1 MKASLNLFELPL
13 RMHLHTRPTDH
24 LVNRTEPFCG
34 LSKFCF
40 FRLLQIG
47 LNLNLHCNISQHIVL
62 AFPLP
67 IIVKVVTA
75 LNPVPRDRS
84 KFETLLLGDDA
95 ESCWF
100 AGGHW
105 WYIGFEGTG
114 NVYSGIA
121 LVGKGNSKAFFYSYG
136 RSLQVPE
143 SLHSIEFRD

>member
-95 ESCWF
+95 ESC
-100 AGGHW
+100 
-105 WYIGFEGTG
+105 
-114 NVYSGIA
+114 
-121 LVGKGNSKAFFYSYG
+121 
-136 RSLQVPE
+136 
-143 SLHSIEFRD
+143 